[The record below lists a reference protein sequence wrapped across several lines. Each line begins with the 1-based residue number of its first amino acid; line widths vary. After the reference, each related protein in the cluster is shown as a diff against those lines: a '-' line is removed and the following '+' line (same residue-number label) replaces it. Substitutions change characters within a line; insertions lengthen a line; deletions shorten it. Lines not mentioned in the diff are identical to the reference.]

1 MRRRRRRIR
10 IIFSLLVIALG
21 TLIAFECIVTQRYKK
36 MLDEI
41 DISSYYESIDQY
53 DTSEQEDYEAY
64 TSLN

>member
-21 TLIAFECIVTQRYKK
+21 TLIAFESIVTQRYKK